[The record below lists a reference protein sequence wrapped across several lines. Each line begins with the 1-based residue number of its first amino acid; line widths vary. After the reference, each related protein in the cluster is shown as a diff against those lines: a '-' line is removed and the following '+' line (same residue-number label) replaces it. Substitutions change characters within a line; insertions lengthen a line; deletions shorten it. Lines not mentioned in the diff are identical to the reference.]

1 MNNKQAKSVVA
12 SVFLTACMALMGSAT
27 QSTAF
32 MVDAA
37 SQTGAVNT
45 ANTVKT
51 VNGVASTNFGIENEE
66 AYSWTETEFST
77 SDTTS
82 ASTND
87 YLKSAFEIS
96 DEGVAAGEKVFE
108 MNYTVYRNTSNGAA
122 NANKHWGVGFGLGE
136 SDTKITSDENAA
148 WLNFNS
154 AHVAGSINSHL
165 CVYYT
170 REYTLNVVAVAGAE
184 AGKGTVTL
192 SYTCAH
198 CKEALTVS
206 ATVNING
213 YFAFGSWG
221 DVEEGK
227 LFTVKN
233 VSFSGNTTEG
243 VKTVSGVKTD
253 FEVVNTSVTDVYNW
267 TNSNFEATNTAS
279 AAQNPILKS
288 KFAITDEDIATGEKV
303 FEMNY
308 ATKSSN
314 TNGNTANRWG
324 IGFGLSE
331 TDVTINANKAI
342 GFDTKTFYIYGT
354 SYGSHLCNFHKEW
367 RTMKLVGYAGG
378 TLEVSWL
385 CSYCN
390 EWQTFTVEGIDFNGY
405 FAFGSWGTVEA
416 GKTYRMVD
424 FTFEGNVA
432 GYTLENGFEMLGASV
447 RLSTEN
453 SGLRFTAQ
461 ALSSTIEELNKLG
474 NVEYGIIYK
483 DTAGLGANVLTL
495 ENYETLGAGMRVFSS
510 NVYTQT
516 IDGVE
521 YSTFNFAFYNIPV
534 EAYTTERTVRFFAKV
549 ETATGETYVFYSD
562 MISRSINYVATCAY
576 NDVKTAEEY
585 AGLSVED
592 KAVYQYELVDG
603 TYSRYSEAHRQIL
616 LQYLNNT
623 NA

>member
-1 MNNKQAKSVVA
+1 MRNKKITATIATIVLTAATAVAGVVA
-12 SVFLTACMALMGSAT
+12 QGSPLTVNAET
-27 QSTAF
+27 
-32 MVDAA
+32 
-37 SQTGAVNT
+37 QTGAVNT
-45 ANTVKT
+45 SNPVKI
-51 VNGVASTNFGIENEE
+51 VNGVASTNFSIENEE
-66 AYSWTETEFST
+66 VYTWTETEFST

-82 ASTND
+82 AATNN
-87 YLKSAFEIS
+87 YLKSTFEIS
-96 DEGVAAGEKVFE
+96 DDGVAAGEKVFE

-136 SDTKITSDENAA
+136 TDTKITSDENAA

-154 AHVAGSINSHL
+154 AHVAGSTNSHL
-165 CVYYT
+165 CVYYS

-206 ATVNING
+206 AMVNING

-279 AAQNPILKS
+279 ADQNPILKS
-288 KFAITDEDIATGEKV
+288 KFAITEEDVAVGEKV

-314 TNGNTANRWG
+314 TNRNTANRWG

-331 TDVTINANKAI
+331 SDVTINANKAI
-342 GFDTKTFYIYGT
+342 GFDTMTFYIYGT
-354 SYGSHLCNFHKEW
+354 SYGSHMCNFHNQW

-385 CSYCN
+385 CNHCN
-390 EWQTFTVEGIDFNGY
+390 EWQTFTVEGVDFNGY
-405 FAFGSWGTVEA
+405 FAFGSWGTVET

-461 ALSSTIEELNKLG
+461 TLSSTIEELNKLG
-474 NVEYGIIYK
+474 DVEYGIIYK
-483 DTAGLGANVLTL
+483 DTVALGANVLTL

-516 IDGVE
+516 VNGVE
-521 YSTFNFAFYNIPV
+521 YSTFNFAFFNIPV
-534 EAYTTERTVRFFAKV
+534 EAYTTERTVRFYAKV
-549 ETATGETYVFYSD
+549 ETTTGETYVFYSD

-585 AGLSVED
+585 VGLSEED
-592 KAVYQYELVDG
+592 KAVYQYQLADG
-603 TYSRYSEAHRQIL
+603 TYSRYSEAHREIL